1 MGTVDRQTL
10 QNGNVVILAGLQVR
24 EGNYHP
30 VIIRFFF
37 INKKQEM
44 KKQGCFY
51 PGIYGGAGVAFFQR
65 NGIKL
70 SVFTLF
76 TRAAWRA
83 VFMPLCMTVLIMPEM
98 AGAATTGTQTFKAAV
113 TTGTCTVP
121 GNQMTQTIDFGNI
134 PRLKTLSGSDMDAE
148 TEGVPVVSRNIYF
161 NVTGC
166 PDGTF
171 LVGLEVGFTP
181 WSVAHQGWIKNT
193 GSAGGVAMAITD
205 SGGAVMNTGDV
216 LASGSPLQN
225 GAVTIEGV
233 VHVYRVVK
241 KGLVTPGGIRGEVTL
256 VLYSS

>member
-1 MGTVDRQTL
+1 M
-10 QNGNVVILAGLQVR
+10 AGQMS
-24 EGNYHP
+24 P
-30 VIIRFFF
+30 
-37 INKKQEM
+37 
-44 KKQGCFY
+44 
-51 PGIYGGAGVAFFQR
+51 FFQR
-65 NGIKL
+65 DGIKL

-83 VFMPLCMTVLIMPEM
+83 VFMPLCMAVLVMPEM

-121 GNQMTQTIDFGNI
+121 GSQMTQTIDFGNI
-134 PRLKTLSGSDMDAE
+134 PRLKALSGSDTDAE
-148 TEGVPVVSRNIYF
+148 TTGVPVVSRNIHF
-161 NVTGC
+161 SVTGC
-166 PDGTF
+166 PDSTS
-171 LVGLEVGFTP
+171 LIGLEVGFIP

-205 SGGAVMNTGDV
+205 SGGAVMKTGDV
-216 LASGSPLQN
+216 LAPDNSLQN

-256 VLYSS
+256 VLFSA